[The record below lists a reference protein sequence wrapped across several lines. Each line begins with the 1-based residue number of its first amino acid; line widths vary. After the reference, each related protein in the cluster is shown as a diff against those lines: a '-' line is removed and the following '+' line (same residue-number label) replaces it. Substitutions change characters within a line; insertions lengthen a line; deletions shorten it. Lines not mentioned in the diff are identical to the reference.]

1 MACMSEGELR
11 AQLDGGLA
19 ADRETEFAG
28 HLAHCPHCRARL
40 VELRER
46 AGWVAERFEASAGG
60 AAPEAA
66 ASWRRWQARARAAR
80 TPQWPRW
87 AGVGAAAAVLVT
99 LAIWPAARSRAADV
113 LALLRV
119 ENVTVAPVTP
129 PLAGEPEVRR
139 QVGQMIEQLISSR
152 LVVTVKPGPPQL
164 AASPATA
171 AALAGFKLRLPAG
184 AAPSRLEVSGAAAF
198 QMTVDRDRTQAILD
212 EAGRPDLQL
221 PANIDGALI
230 AVQIPRGV
238 LADYGQCQME
248 AKPGNPRPR
257 LLGANCLRLREVPSP
272 TLSVPPGLD
281 LNQLAEIGLQFA
293 GMSAEE
299 AAAFCRAVDW
309 RSTLVIPVPRDNS
322 TYQRLPVDGVSGI
335 LLQQTDARRTL
346 PAFALIWVR
355 QGVIYSLNGRGDPAA
370 ALNLASQ
377 MQ

>member
-19 ADRETEFAG
+19 ADRETELAG

-119 ENVTVAPVTP
+119 ENVPVTP
-129 PLAGEPEVRR
+129 ALAGEPEVRR

-171 AALAGFKLRLPAG
+171 AALAGFKLRLPAE

-198 QMTVDRDRTQAILD
+198 QMTVDRERTQAILN

-257 LLGANCLRLREVPSP
+257 LVDANCLRLREVPSP

-335 LLQQTDARRTL
+335 LLQQTDARRAL

-355 QGVIYSLNGRGDPAA
+355 QGVIYSFSGRGDPAA
-370 ALNLASQ
+370 ALNLAGQ